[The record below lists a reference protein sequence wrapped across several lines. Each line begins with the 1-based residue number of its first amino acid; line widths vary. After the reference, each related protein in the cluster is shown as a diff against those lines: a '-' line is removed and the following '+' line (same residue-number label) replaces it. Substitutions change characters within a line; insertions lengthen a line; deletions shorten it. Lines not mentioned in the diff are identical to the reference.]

1 MKKRDLMALAMIGI
15 SSGLMVT
22 GCQKGTDK
30 KSNISAE
37 EQKAPVDAASFYNML
52 SDDAK
57 KKFDQLDEKHKAA
70 ALEMYNQSCN
80 GKNSCAGK
88 GGCSTAKHDC
98 AGKNDCSGQG
108 GAPVK
113 DANKAVDAQMK
124 NQQKGRN
131 GASSAMKQAPNSAK

>member
-1 MKKRDLMALAMIGI
+1 MKKRDLMTLAMIGI

-22 GCQKGTDK
+22 GCQKGRET
-30 KSNISAE
+30 KSNVSAE
-37 EQKAPVDAASFYNML
+37 EQKAPLDQMSFYNML

-70 ALEMYNQSCN
+70 AVDMYNQKCN

-88 GGCSTAKHDC
+88 GGCSTSTHDC
-98 AGKNDCSGQG
+98 AGKNECSGQG

-113 DANKAVDAQMK
+113 DANQAVEVQMK
-124 NQQKGRN
+124 NQQKGRQD
-131 GASSAMKQAPNSAK
+131 ASSAMKQAPAGGK